1 MRNANREADR
11 IVMAALTS
19 ADLLERAKGAI
30 EAGEGF
36 VYDIAAE
43 YGQMVDNVGH
53 MGWFVEAV
61 ANWLIDNTRRWSRL
75 PHFG

>member
-1 MRNANREADR
+1 MHNASREAGK
-11 IVMAALTS
+11 IVTAALTP

-30 EAGEGF
+30 EAGEHF

-43 YGQMVDNVGH
+43 HGQMVDNVGH

-61 ANWLIDNTRRWSRL
+61 ANYLIDNTRRWSRL